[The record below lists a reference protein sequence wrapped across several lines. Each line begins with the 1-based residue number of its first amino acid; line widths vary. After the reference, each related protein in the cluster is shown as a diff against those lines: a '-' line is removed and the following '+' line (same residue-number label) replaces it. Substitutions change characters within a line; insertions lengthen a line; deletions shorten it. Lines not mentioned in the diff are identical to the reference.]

1 MWVVSSVGRA
11 SPLQGEGHWFDP
23 SSIHHPLYRKSS
35 LSLHKT
41 KANWFDPSS
50 IHHSFDK
57 KHLTLYTRPRRTG
70 SIPAAS
76 TTPSIKKHSHV
87 PNFNLYESSLQPT
100 QNTLK
105 LPKSLFLIILH
116 ISFLLFFHL
125 LLIFPN
131 QKNINH

>member
-1 MWVVSSVGRA
+1 
-11 SPLQGEGHWFDP
+11 
-23 SSIHHPLYRKSS
+23 
-35 LSLHKT
+35 
-41 KANWFDPSS
+41 
-50 IHHSFDK
+50 
-57 KHLTLYTRPRRTG
+57 
-70 SIPAAS
+70 
-76 TTPSIKKHSHV
+76 
-87 PNFNLYESSLQPT
+87 LQPT